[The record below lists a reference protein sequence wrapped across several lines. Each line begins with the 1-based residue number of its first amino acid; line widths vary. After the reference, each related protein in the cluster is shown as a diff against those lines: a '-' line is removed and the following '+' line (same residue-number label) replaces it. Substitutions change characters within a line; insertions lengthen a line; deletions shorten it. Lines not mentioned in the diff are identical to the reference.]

1 MSVDMGQALGV
12 TAAVGCIVFVVL
24 VFADRMAR
32 IIRRVF

>member
-1 MSVDMGQALGV
+1 MSVEMAQALGV
-12 TAAVGCIVFVVL
+12 TVAVGCIVFVVL